1 MTRVLAPRR
10 RWDEQRQRR
19 HFSSGYW
26 FIAPG
31 MIYFAVIAV
40 FPALYVFYLSF
51 QSSPRGRADLLSF
64 VGLQNYVDMFASRAF
79 WPAVQHTI
87 LFAVGSAAFHL
98 LFGLALALLLNT
110 NLNRTYLSIC
120 RGLLLMPWA
129 ISPAVVAMVWRL
141 LAHPQISPIGIV
153 LTSINPEW
161 IWQPFAST
169 QTALLAVTAIN
180 VWHFTPFFMLMI
192 LAGLQAIDPTIYEVA
207 MIDGANAFQRIWY
220 VTLPQI
226 RRLLFTLGLFDVV
239 TTAVYFDLIWITTR
253 GGPVNSTETLTTLAY
268 RTAFLSF
275 DFGSAASI
283 GVVLFAVSITLS
295 IIVVAL
301 MERE

>member
-1 MTRVLAPRR
+1 MSRLIVPKPRWNDTGSRR
-10 RWDEQRQRR
+10 RINT
-19 HFSSGYW
+19 GYW

-31 MIYFAVIAV
+31 VFYFAAMAL
-40 FPALYVFYLSF
+40 FPALYVLYLSF
-51 QSSPRGRADLLSF
+51 HSSPRGRADQLSF
-64 VGLQNYVDMFASRAF
+64 VGFENYVDMFASRPF
-79 WPAVQHTI
+79 GPAVQHTI
-87 LFAVGSAAFHL
+87 SFAVGSAAFHL
-98 LFGLALALLLNT
+98 LFGLILALLLNT
-110 NLNRTYLSIC
+110 NLNKTYLNIC

-129 ISPAVVAMVWRL
+129 VSPAVVAMVWRL

-153 LTSINPEW
+153 LSGLNPEW
-161 IWQPFAST
+161 IWQPLAST
-169 QTALLAVTAIN
+169 QTALLAVIAIN

-207 MIDGANAFQRIWY
+207 MIDGANFPQRIWY

-275 DFGSAASI
+275 DFGSAAAI

-295 IIVVAL
+295 IAVVIL